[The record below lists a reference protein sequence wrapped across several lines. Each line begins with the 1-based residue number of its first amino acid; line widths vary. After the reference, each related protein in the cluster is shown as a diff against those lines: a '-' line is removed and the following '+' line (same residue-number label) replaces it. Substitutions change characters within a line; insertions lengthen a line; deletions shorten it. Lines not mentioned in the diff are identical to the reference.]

1 MAGRKR
7 NPNRDEAKRRWL
19 ESDGK
24 ATNTELA
31 ELAKVPESRIRKWKS
46 EDKWKAELEEQ
57 RASRKPGGQ
66 PGNQNA
72 KGHGAPKRN
81 DNAVT
86 HGAYKTI
93 YFDELSE
100 DEQKL
105 IEQIDLD
112 TKANMLRELQTL
124 VVKENDL
131 KKRIAQLEGE
141 GETKL
146 HVDRVVEMMVPNS
159 NEKLAMQQDKL
170 QELTVQRDEL
180 VWEMES
186 VDNPTK
192 QQQKKLDKLERD
204 IEELRDKVS
213 DAEKEDIGEAMKL
226 SMQTVIKASP
236 FERAMKLR
244 TELDKTHGR
253 IIRLLDSVK
262 AYELESRRLELEER
276 KYRLAKQKVTGE
288 YNINPH
294 TGEID
299 DMTDDDE
306 NDENLTL

>member
-7 NPNRDEAKRRWL
+7 NPNRDAAKQRWL
-19 ESDGK
+19 ESDGT
-24 ATNTELA
+24 ATYAELA
-31 ELAKVPESRIRKWKS
+31 EESGVPESRLRKWKC
-46 EDKWKAELEEQ
+46 EDKWKEALEEQ
-57 RASRKPGGQ
+57 RASRRPGGQ

-81 DNAVT
+81 ANAVT
-86 HGAYKTI
+86 HGAYKTV

-100 DEQKL
+100 SERIL

-112 TKANMLRELQTL
+112 TKTNMLRELQTL

-131 KKRIAQLEGE
+131 KKRIAKLEDE
-141 GETKL
+141 SETSL
-146 HVDRVVEMMVPNS
+146 FVDRVVDMMVPNS
-159 NEKLAMQQDKL
+159 NEKLTKQQDKL
-170 QELTVQRDEL
+170 QELAVQRDEL

-186 VDNPTK
+186 VDNPSK

-204 IEELRDKVS
+204 IEELRDIVS
-213 DAEKEDIGEAMKL
+213 DAEQQDTGEAMKL
-226 SMQTVIKASP
+226 SMQTIIKASP
-236 FERAMKLR
+236 FERALKLR

-276 KYRLAKQKVTGE
+276 KYRLSKQKLTGE
-288 YNINPH
+288 FNINPE

-299 DMTDDDE
+299 DKKDE
-306 NDENLTL
+306 DGEDFAL

>member
-1 MAGRKR
+1 MAGQKR
-7 NPNRDEAKRRWL
+7 NPNRDEAKQRWL
-19 ESDGK
+19 ESDGE
-24 ATNTELA
+24 ATNAEFA
-31 ELAKVPESRIRKWKS
+31 ELAGVPESRIRKWKC
-46 EDKWKAELEEQ
+46 EDKWEEALKEQ

-81 DNAVT
+81 ENAVT
-86 HGAYKTI
+86 HGAYKTV

-100 DEQKL
+100 SERIL

-112 TKANMLRELQTL
+112 TKTNMLRELQTL

-131 KKRIAQLEGE
+131 KKRIAQLETE
-141 GETKL
+141 SETNL
-146 HVDRVVEMMVPNS
+146 HVDRVIEMMVPNS
-159 NEKLAMQQDKL
+159 NEKLAKQQDKL

-192 QQQKKLDKLERD
+192 QQQKKLDKLERE
-204 IEELRDKVS
+204 IEELRDMVS
-213 DAEKEDIGEAMKL
+213 DAEREDTGEAMKL

-236 FERAMKLR
+236 FERALKLR

-288 YNINPH
+288 FNINPE

-299 DMTDDDE
+299 DTTDDE
-306 NDENLTL
+306 NDEI

>member
-1 MAGRKR
+1 MAGRRR
-7 NPNRDEAKRRWL
+7 NPNRDEAKKKWL

-24 ATNTELA
+24 ATNA
-31 ELAKVPESRIRKWKS
+31 ELAKLAGVPESRIRKWKC
-46 EDKWKAELEEQ
+46 EDKWKDALAEKH
-57 RASRKPGGQ
+57 ASRKPGGQ

-81 DNAVT
+81 TNAVT

-100 DEQKL
+100 SERKL

-112 TKANMLRELQTL
+112 TRTNMLRELQTL

-131 KKRIAQLEGE
+131 KKRIAKLEE
-141 GETKL
+141 ESETSL
-146 HVDRVVEMMVPNS
+146 FVDRVVEMMVPNS
-159 NEKLAMQQDKL
+159 NEKLAKQQDKL
-170 QELTVQRDEL
+170 QELIVQRDEL

-186 VDNPTK
+186 TENPSK
-192 QQQKKLDKLERD
+192 QQQKKMDKLERE
-204 IEELRDKVS
+204 IEELRDKVR
-213 DAEKEDIGEAMKL
+213 DAERQDTGEDMKL
-226 SMQTVIKASP
+226 SMQTIIKASS

-244 TELDKTHGR
+244 AELDKTHGR

-276 KYRLAKQKVTGE
+276 KYRLSKQKLTGE
-288 YNINPH
+288 YNINPE

-299 DMTDDDE
+299 DEKDDE
-306 NDENLTL
+306 TDIETL

>member
-7 NPNRDEAKRRWL
+7 NPNRDEAKQKWL

-24 ATNTELA
+24 ATNAELA
-31 ELAKVPESRIRKWKS
+31 ELAEVPESRIRKWKC
-46 EDKWKAELEEQ
+46 EDKWKEALEEQ
-57 RASRKPGGQ
+57 RATRKPGGQ
-66 PGNQNA
+66 PGNRNA

-81 DNAVT
+81 TNAVT
-86 HGAYKTI
+86 HGAYKTVF
-93 YFDELSE
+93 FDELSE
-100 DEQKL
+100 DERRL

-112 TKANMLRELQTL
+112 VQANMLRELQTL

-131 KKRIAQLEGE
+131 KKRIAQLEE
-141 GETKL
+141 ESESNL
-146 HVDRVVEMMVPNS
+146 HVDRVVDMMVPNS
-159 NEKLAMQQDKL
+159 NEKLAKQQDKL

-204 IEELRDKVS
+204 IEELRDTVS
-213 DAEKEDIGEAMKL
+213 DAEQEDTGEAMKL

-236 FERAMKLR
+236 FDRALKLR

-276 KYRLAKQKVTGE
+276 KYRLAKHSIT
-288 YNINPH
+288 
-294 TGEID
+294 
-299 DMTDDDE
+299 M
-306 NDENLTL
+306 